1 MVNNTGA
8 AGEGES
14 APELM
19 DQIATEPALD
29 ELMARSPDHF
39 TPERRR
45 ALVQRL
51 RAERAAWEN
60 KRGQGAEPAP
70 ATATE

>member
-1 MVNNTGA
+1 MTD
-8 AGEGES
+8 

-29 ELMARSPDHF
+29 ELIARSPDHF

-60 KRGQGAEPAP
+60 KRGQSAEAGLHVKPQLDPA
-70 ATATE
+70 E